1 MKILSYFLRRAEA
14 KSNFD
19 DFLKSP
25 MMFAQVYGGAP
36 LHLPAHKNC
45 FLPDIYFYFNGNQI
59 AYIHSISLSLDKPIA
74 VIGHF
79 AVDVGLE
86 RNGIGRAVATSFF
99 REINKLYSI
108 DTLVFSER
116 STRYHEV
123 YPLFFERLGAHP
135 VSVQHQAIPD
145 WYWRY
150 STLPIE

>member
-1 MKILSYFLRRAEA
+1 MKILSYFFRRVET

-19 DFLKSP
+19 DFLTSP
-25 MMFAQVYGGAP
+25 MMFARGFGGAP

-45 FLPDIYFYFNGNQI
+45 HLPNIYFYFKENQI

-74 VIGHF
+74 VIDHF
-79 AVDVGLE
+79 AVGAGLE
-86 RNGIGRAVATSFF
+86 RKGIGQAVATSFF
-99 REINKLYSI
+99 REINKLYGI

-123 YPLFFERLGAHP
+123 YPPFFERLGAHP
-135 VSVQHQAIPD
+135 VSVQHQTIPD

>member
-1 MKILSYFLRRAEA
+1 MKILSYFWRRAGA

-36 LHLPAHKNC
+36 LHLPAHKKGS
-45 FLPDIYFYFNGNQI
+45 LPEIYFYFDGNQI
-59 AYIHSISLSLDKPIA
+59 AYIHSISLLLDKPIA

-79 AVDVGLE
+79 AVNLGLE

-99 REINKLYSI
+99 REINNLYGI
-108 DTLVFSER
+108 DTLIFSER

-123 YPLFFERLGAHP
+123 YPPFFERLGAHP

-145 WYWRY
+145 WHWHY
-150 STLPIE
+150 SNLPIE